1 MIRDLIIL
9 GNGPS
14 RYECNYHCEV
24 WGVNGGYAFAKKLD
38 KLFMTDGPDVMVE
51 DISPECLEKLAT
63 YGCTLVLASRF
74 SEVTPY
80 YEGVGI
86 KVEVYP
92 IEAVLKKFNT
102 RFFSNTICYMI
113 ALALLQTEIAIESSQ
128 SSSFQAE
135 PALSSP
141 SLSIPYQSS
150 PVQPNP
156 IQTLPRV
163 VDGYNRLFFF
173 GIDMMTTT
181 SYQQEKG
188 GVEYWMGIA
197 KGMGVEVIN
206 TRSSATGKTYNGR
219 MYGWWGR
226 DSEREEKL
234 YAPWEVIKVG
244 KKEIP
249 IEEEWVKSGE
259 DWIKIPYT
267 VKVK

>member
-1 MIRDLIIL
+1 VIRDLIIL

-14 RYECNYHCEV
+14 RYECDYHCEV

-63 YGCTLVLASRF
+63 YKCTLVLASRF

-102 RFFSNTICYMI
+102 KFFSNTICYML
-113 ALALLQTEIAIESSQ
+113 ANALLDTEIT
-128 SSSFQAE
+128 
-135 PALSSP
+135 LDTP
-141 SLSIPYQSS
+141 SG
-150 PVQPNP
+150 
-156 IQTLPRV
+156 LPRV
-163 VDGYNRLFFF
+163 TSGYNRIFFY

-206 TRSSATGKTYNGR
+206 TKSSATGKTYNGR
-219 MYGWWGR
+219 MYGWWGQ
-226 DSEREEKL
+226 DNEGEGVL
-234 YAPWEVIKVG
+234 YAPWEIIKVG

-249 IEEEWVKSGE
+249 IEEEWAKSGE
-259 DWIKIPYT
+259 DWIKVPYGT
-267 VKVK
+267 GVK

>member
-14 RYECNYHCEV
+14 RYECDYHCEV

-38 KLFMTDGPDVMVE
+38 KLFMTDSPDVMEE
-51 DISPECLEKLAT
+51 DISPDCLEKLAS
-63 YGCTLVLASRF
+63 YKCTLVLANRF
-74 SEVTPY
+74 PEVTPY

-86 KVEVYP
+86 KIEVYP
-92 IEAVLKKFNT
+92 FEAVLKKFNT
-102 RFFSNTICYMI
+102 KFFSNTICYML
-113 ALALLQTEIAIESSQ
+113 ANALLNTEITVDT
-128 SSSFQAE
+128 SSS
-135 PALSSP
+135 
-141 SLSIPYQSS
+141 
-150 PVQPNP
+150 
-156 IQTLPRV
+156 LPKII
-163 VDGYNRLFFF
+163 DGYNRIFFY

-267 VKVK
+267 TKVK